1 MIINLSSRSLD
12 GKKKRSKKKNYIKFE
27 KGAQYFLGEKKIGR

>member
-1 MIINLSSRSLD
+1 LD
-12 GKKKRSKKKNYIKFE
+12 GKKKEARKKNYIKFE